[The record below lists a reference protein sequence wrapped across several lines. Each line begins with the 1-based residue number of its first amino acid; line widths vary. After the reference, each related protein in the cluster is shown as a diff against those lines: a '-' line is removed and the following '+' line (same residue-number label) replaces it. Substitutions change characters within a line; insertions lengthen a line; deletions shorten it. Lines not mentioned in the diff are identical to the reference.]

1 MTKMYD
7 EIYNDVKSTLHSN
20 NDKIIKFTELFINYI
35 DNHHLNELHHSL
47 KNNIIPSDEL
57 IKNIILD
64 SEKNQKLFQWIEV
77 LVREF

>member
-1 MTKMYD
+1 MSIQN

-20 NDKIIKFTELFINYI
+20 NDKIIKYTELFIDYV
-35 DNHHLNELHHSL
+35 DNHHLNELYHSL

-57 IKNIILD
+57 IKNIIND